1 MDKSIDNE
9 LSAELD
15 KLKEKYRTKFSLF
28 MRNLIIIVVVSVLT
42 FTAYSFFFNVL
53 SMGGTFKEKLYIIL
67 FGSFSLFEILGGVY
81 FIYFLVRIYIYVIL
95 CRRVVDTYTKK
106 TIENLRK
113 K

>member
-53 SMGGTFKEKLYIIL
+53 GAVLDK
-67 FGSFSLFEILGGVY
+67 V
-81 FIYFLVRIYIYVIL
+81 
-95 CRRVVDTYTKK
+95 
-106 TIENLRK
+106 
-113 K
+113 